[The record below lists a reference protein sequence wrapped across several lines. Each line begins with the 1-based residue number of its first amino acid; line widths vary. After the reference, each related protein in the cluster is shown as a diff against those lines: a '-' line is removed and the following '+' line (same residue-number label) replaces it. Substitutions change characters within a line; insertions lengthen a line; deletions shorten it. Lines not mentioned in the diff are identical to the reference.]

1 MGSHRTAPSSTGG
14 FLDSIISA
22 VSDFASSV
30 ISIPRRTVETV
41 ETLLFEPGSPGEAV
55 GEVVDIFN
63 PVQIARDLETIAAP
77 ITETRINP
85 DTGRPETVEVEP
97 SILLRVVNGVGD
109 FIRGAGEAAAA
120 ILPAPSTII
129 IVLGIVAVIVV
140 AVAVTAATT

>member
-1 MGSHRTAPSSTGG
+1 MGSHRTTPTGSTG

-63 PVQIARDLETIAAP
+63 PVQVARDLETIAAP
-77 ITETRINP
+77 RTETVINP
-85 DTGRPETVEVEP
+85 DTGRPEQVERP
-97 SILLRVVNGVGD
+97 SALSNAFSAVGD
-109 FIRGAGEAAAA
+109 FIRGAGEAAAGL
-120 ILPAPSTII
+120 LPAPSTII
-129 IVLGIVAVIVV
+129 IVLGLIAIITVSVIII
-140 AVAVTAATT
+140 T